1 MNLAID
7 IGNSSAKLALIDGGR
22 VVESLRTERLSAQ
35 YVAELLDRAP
45 ISRAVLATVA
55 GVDSAVESLLT
66 ERTDYY
72 LRVEHTTP
80 MPIRNLYA
88 TPHTLGIDRLAAAV
102 GAMEIYPKCNILV
115 ADLGTAVT
123 IDFVSA
129 AGEFVGGNIT
139 LGAAGRF
146 RALND
151 YTAGL
156 PLVSLDDEVE
166 AIGCDTVSAIRSG
179 VVSGM
184 TYELEGYIARAEAK
198 FDDLRI
204 IFTGGDANYFAKR
217 LKNTIFATSDLVILG
232 LNKILEYNAKS

>member
-1 MNLAID
+1 
-7 IGNSSAKLALIDGGR
+7 
-22 VVESLRTERLSAQ
+22 
-35 YVAELLDRAP
+35 
-45 ISRAVLATVA
+45 
-55 GVDSAVESLLT
+55 VESLLS

-166 AIGCDTVSAIRSG
+166 AIGSDTVSAIRSG
-179 VVSGM
+179 VVNGI

-198 FDDLRI
+198 FEDLRI

-217 LKNTIFATSDLVILG
+217 LKNAIFATGDLVVFG
-232 LNKILEYNAKS
+232 LNTILEYNAKN

>member
-22 VVESLRTERLSAQ
+22 VVESFRTEHLSAQ
-35 YVAELLDRAP
+35 YVAELLDRTP
-45 ISRAVLATVA
+45 VSRAVLATVA
-55 GVDSAVESLLT
+55 GVDSEVERLLA

-72 LRVEHTTP
+72 LRVDHTTP

-102 GAMEIYPKCNILV
+102 GAMEVFPGCNILV

-123 IDFVSA
+123 IDVVSA

-139 LGAAGRF
+139 LSAAGRF

-156 PLVSLDDEVE
+156 PLVTLDEEVE
-166 AIGCDTVSAIRSG
+166 SIGRDTVSAIRSG
-179 VVSGM
+179 VVCGM
-184 TYELEGYIARAEAK
+184 TYELEGYIARAEAE

-217 LKNTIFATSDLVILG
+217 LKNAIFATADLVILG